1 MCGPAGPEG
10 RSRIMA
16 ANTYSV
22 PDVSCNHC
30 KMAIENA
37 VGALDGVSKV
47 EVDVEGKTVTL
58 SYDDKAVAEETVLD
72 TLAKE
77 GYPVAG

>member
-1 MCGPAGPEG
+1 
-10 RSRIMA
+10 MA
-16 ANTYSV
+16 EKTYSV

-37 VGALDGVSKV
+37 VGALDGVGKV

-58 SYDDKAVAEETVLD
+58 SYDDNALAEETVLD
-72 TLAKE
+72 TLEKE
-77 GYPVAG
+77 GYPAAR